1 MGEATQVAPPPTD
14 FTPQAPGS
22 AIEKG
27 GAMKLNRTRAVV
39 ISIAVAASAGAAT
52 AIALASTGSGT
63 SAEIIAH
70 RATLSDSVQVND
82 DRIKFQTKDPTD
94 FVVQRVT
101 FLPHASSGW
110 HHHPGVAMVVVES
123 GHVTTHDE
131 NCQTRTYGP
140 HEVFVVSGSAPS
152 EVTNDSDTETAVQ
165 VATQVAPAGSPF
177 RVEDDPPPCAS

>member
-1 MGEATQVAPPPTD
+1 MNLRRTLILAV
-14 FTPQAPGS
+14 
-22 AIEKG
+22 G
-27 GAMKLNRTRAVV
+27 G
-39 ISIAVAASAGAAT
+39 IAVFAAGAVAT
-52 AIALASTGSGT
+52 IALGSTGSGT